1 MPKEDDIDDGEW
13 KEFEIE
19 FNTAV
24 DNLRKVADEKFKNKD
39 TTFIKGIRNFTKRL
53 GNSVTND
60 KILAPK
66 LYKMMSSRISWKNAF
81 KEDL

>member
-24 DNLRKVADEKFKNKD
+24 DNLRKVAEEKFKNKD
-39 TTFIKGIRNFTKRL
+39 TTKEFT
-53 GNSVTND
+53 
-60 KILAPK
+60 ILQRRS
-66 LYKMMSSRISWKNAF
+66 LLI
-81 KEDL
+81 DHTV